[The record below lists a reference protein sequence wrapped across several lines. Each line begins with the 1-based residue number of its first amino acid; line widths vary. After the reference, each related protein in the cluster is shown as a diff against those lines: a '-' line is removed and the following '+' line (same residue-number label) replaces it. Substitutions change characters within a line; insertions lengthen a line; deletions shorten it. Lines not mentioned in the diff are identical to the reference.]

1 LGHVNTVSTIR
12 ASPNYSNLGTYIARS
27 GTMTITAPQFQNTAR
42 ESLACAKAE
51 LAANDPHRLL
61 YATLGVLAYSPG
73 DI

>member
-1 LGHVNTVSTIR
+1 
-12 ASPNYSNLGTYIARS
+12 
-27 GTMTITAPQFQNTAR
+27 MTITAPQFQNTAR
-42 ESLACAKAE
+42 ESLECAKAE